1 MISREWMSRRR
12 TSRGGRGKDEG
23 RMVPALE
30 EYLSHQKDD
39 EKLERELD
47 KGGRHIVGARR
58 GGSMDVKKLAADI
71 LGTRRVRTSEQGQS
85 GMTRESD
92 EGGEEGS
99 EARKQLGDRDVM
111 QVSLGFR
118 VSGLRGGVGEARK
131 QQGDRDVMQV
141 SLWFLQEILCPKPKT
156 S

>member
-1 MISREWMSRRR
+1 MISREWMSRRH
-12 TSRGGRGKDEG
+12 TSRGSRGKDEG

-71 LGTRRVRTSEQGQS
+71 LGTTRRVRTSEQGES
-85 GMTRESD
+85 GMTEDSN
-92 EGGEEGS
+92 EGGGGGD
-99 EARKQLGDRDVM
+99 EARN
-111 QVSLGFR
+111 
-118 VSGLRGGVGEARK
+118 
-131 QQGDRDVMQV
+131 QQGDKDVMKV
-141 SLWFLQEILCPKPKT
+141 SLCFRWEILEPKPKNIRT
-156 S
+156 SCNPSICG